1 MEGLKK
7 PQLAY
12 EPGVAGFLRGFLRRR
27 KRQFSAWR
35 RDWATFLA
43 KPTGVIGLTL
53 IVIFGLLALAHPILM
68 GTVWDKATYDPLVGF
83 DEQIAAHPTFP
94 SARHLLGTDS
104 KGRDVL
110 SQLVFS
116 TRTSFGVGLVAAVM
130 GTVLATVL
138 GVAAGYFE
146 GKVETVTMTFADA
159 MILLPPQV
167 VLLIVG
173 LIFEMSWLHVG
184 LLFGVFAGLGSLALL
199 VKAHVKT
206 LRAKPFFQAA
216 RVVGGGNWHLIRF
229 HILPA
234 LISLIV
240 VNMMFMVTG
249 SVMMESLL
257 AFLGRAE
264 TRMSWGTMIWL
275 TQTTFREAAVGEQ
288 WHVIIPPALAIML
301 FCGSFYLVGRALD
314 EAVNPRLRQR

>member
-1 MEGLKK
+1 M
-7 PQLAY
+7 QL
-12 EPGVAGFLRGFLRRR
+12 G
-27 KRQFSAWR
+27 AWR
-35 RDWATFLA
+35 RDWARFLA
-43 KPTGVIGLTL
+43 RPTAGIGLTI
-53 IVIFGLLALAHPILM
+53 IVILGLLALAHPILI
-68 GTVWDKATYDPLVGF
+68 GTVWDEATYDPIVGF
-83 DEQIAAHPTFP
+83 DVETAPHPTFP

-110 SQLVFS
+110 SQLAFS
-116 TRTSFGVGLVAAVM
+116 ARTSFGVGLVAAVV
-130 GTVLATVL
+130 GTILATVL
-138 GVAAGYFE
+138 GVAAGYFG
-146 GKVETVTMTFADA
+146 GKIDSASMTFADA

-199 VKAHVKT
+199 VRGHTKT
-206 LRAKPFFQAA
+206 LHAKPFVQAA
-216 RVVGGGNWHLIRF
+216 RVVGGGDWHIIRF
-229 HILPA
+229 HILPG

-240 VNMMFMVTG
+240 VNMMFIVTG

-257 AFLGRAE
+257 SFLGRTE
-264 TRMSWGTMIWL
+264 IRMSWGTMIWL
-275 TQTTFREAAVGEQ
+275 AQTTFREAAVGEQ

-314 EAVNPRLRQR
+314 EAVNPRLRPR